1 MEFEPYAA
9 FSRIDRAYR
18 GLLTARDLLEFMHS
32 CGMGHLATESD
43 LTYLV
48 KYYDSDPTAHQQG
61 YQLDYQE

>member
-18 GLLTARDLLEFMHS
+18 GQITARDLLDFMHS
-32 CGMGHLATESD
+32 CGQGHLVTESN

-48 KYYDSDPTAHQQG
+48 QYYDSDPEAH
-61 YQLDYQE
+61 